1 MKRAQGEPHGC
12 VPQAPSLLNP
22 LLAGRV
28 PTWPTCWAGRVK
40 LFQPALQ
47 GAQLP
52 YPLSVLLLSL
62 FLPSF
67 QPPQVKQLRLQERA
81 GSLTVQLGP
90 LVQHTMALAR
100 LSSPTHLDASH
111 SSRTSQGL

>member
-1 MKRAQGEPHGC
+1 M
-12 VPQAPSLLNP
+12 
-22 LLAGRV
+22 
-28 PTWPTCWAGRVK
+28 

-52 YPLSVLLLSL
+52 YPLSFLLLSL
-62 FLPSF
+62 FPPSF

-90 LVQHTMALAR
+90 PVRHTTALAP
-100 LSSPTHLDASH
+100 LSSPTHLDPSH
-111 SSRTSQGL
+111 SPRTSQGL